1 MPDAALQPGPRH
13 AVPVLPLAD
22 AVLFPH
28 AILPLRV
35 TDLRYRTLVRDA
47 LSGERTVAL
56 ALSKPGFE
64 PGERSHP
71 EVFPTACLARF
82 QDVAWLP
89 DDCYDLR
96 LIGLARVRLE
106 RRVREHPYPSA
117 RVRVLPQEPYTE
129 DDPLVQLERQ
139 ASIRVFERLLNAAA
153 AAAGVAPPPVPDAD
167 ASYEAVVS
175 MMCMCLDVE
184 AGEKLGLLE
193 MDSVIERGKQVRE
206 RIERRLRSGPR
217 PEPGDPPSN

>member
-1 MPDAALQPGPRH
+1 MQPGPKQP
-13 AVPVLPLAD
+13 VPVLPLTD

-47 LSGERTVAL
+47 LAGERTVAL
-56 ALSKPGFE
+56 ALSRSAVEHGD
-64 PGERSHP
+64 RSHP
-71 EVFPTACLARF
+71 DVFPLACLARL
-82 QDVAWLP
+82 QDAEWLP

-96 LIGLARVRLE
+96 LMGVARVRLE
-106 RRVREHPYPSA
+106 RRVREHPYPAA

-129 DDPLVQLERQ
+129 DDPLVQIERQ
-139 ASIRVFERLLNAAA
+139 ASIRVFERLLGAAA
-153 AAAGVAPPPVPDAD
+153 AAAGVTTPPTLDPG

-193 MDSVIERGKQVRE
+193 LDSVIERGKQVRE
-206 RIERRLRSGPR
+206 RIERRLRSGAR
-217 PEPGDPPSN
+217 PEPGDTHSN

>member
-1 MPDAALQPGPRH
+1 MQPGPKQP
-13 AVPVLPLAD
+13 VPVLPLTD

-47 LSGERTVAL
+47 LAGERTVAL
-56 ALSKPGFE
+56 ALSRSAVEHGD
-64 PGERSHP
+64 RSHP
-71 EVFPTACLARF
+71 DVFPLACLARL
-82 QDVAWLP
+82 QDAEWLP

-96 LIGLARVRLE
+96 LMGV
-106 RRVREHPYPSA
+106 A

-129 DDPLVQLERQ
+129 DDPLVQIERQ
-139 ASIRVFERLLNAAA
+139 ASIRVFERLLGAAA
-153 AAAGVAPPPVPDAD
+153 AAAGVTTPPTLDPG

-193 MDSVIERGKQVRE
+193 LDSVIERGKQVRE
-206 RIERRLRSGPR
+206 RIERRLRSGAR
-217 PEPGDPPSN
+217 PEPGDTHSN